1 MAATFRYAC
10 ICEQAITKTGLIIK
24 SQHSPVIDETTHKRN
39 SADIRDRR
47 YGMPNRRSLFRSWLL
62 LEGAISIFSLAC
74 EIEFFQHT
82 ESVIMQSRDG
92 ARQCK
97 FR

>member
-1 MAATFRYAC
+1 M
-10 ICEQAITKTGLIIK
+10 K
-24 SQHSPVIDETTHKRN
+24 QHTNEILPIFG
-39 SADIRDRR
+39 IG
-47 YGMPNRRSLFRSWLL
+47 GMPNRRSLFRSWLL